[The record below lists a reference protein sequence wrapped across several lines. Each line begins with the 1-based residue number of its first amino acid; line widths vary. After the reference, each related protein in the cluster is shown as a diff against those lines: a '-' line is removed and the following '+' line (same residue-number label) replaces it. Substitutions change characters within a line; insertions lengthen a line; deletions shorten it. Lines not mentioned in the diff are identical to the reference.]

1 MMIIVGIVGKIG
13 AGKSTVARAMAD
25 LGAEVIDADRIAHD
39 VLAEPEVVAA
49 IAARYG
55 AEVLDDAGR
64 VRRPRLAERVFGPTP
79 AHDAALAELEAIVH
93 PRVRGRIDERLAAI
107 AAAAPAGV
115 RPLVV
120 LDVPLLMQAGWDR
133 RCDRLVRVDCDEAER
148 RRRVDLRGWPEL
160 QRQARERAWE
170 RGYRP
175 PPPEKTL
182 VVDASGDPA
191 YTRSQVGQ
199 AIEAVRRDGAFRRNP

>member
-1 MMIIVGIVGKIG
+1 MIVVGIVGKIG

-25 LGAEVIDADRIAHD
+25 LGAEVIDADRIAHE

-49 IAARYG
+49 IADLFG
-55 AEVLDDAGR
+55 AEVLDAAGA
-64 VRRPRLAERVFGPTP
+64 VRRPLVAERVFGPTP
-79 AHDAALAELEAIVH
+79 AHDAALAALEAIVH
-93 PRVRGRIDERLAAI
+93 PRVRRRIDERLAAI
-107 AAAAPAGV
+107 AATPPLTGAPS
-115 RPLVV
+115 LVV

-133 RCDRLVRVDCDEAER
+133 RCDRLVRVECDEVER
-148 RRRVDLRGWPEL
+148 ARRVDLRGWPRL

-175 PPPEKTL
+175 PPPEKTH

-191 YTRSQVGQ
+191 YTQSQVGQ
-199 AIEAVRRDGAFRRNP
+199 VIESIRRKAAIRRGQ

>member
-1 MMIIVGIVGKIG
+1 MMIIVGLVGKIG

-199 AIEAVRRDGAFRRNP
+199 AIEAIRRDGAIRRNP